1 MSTAEQHLARTID
14 SLRALIDDP
23 ALPED
28 VRRAL
33 APEFTEI
40 EALID
45 KLEHGE
51 LHVAVFGRVSVG
63 KSALLNALLGAAHFT
78 VGVLHGTTTAREA
91 ARWLRIGDSGVHLI
105 DTPGIDEIDGAER
118 ERLAHQVAGRADLVL
133 FVVDGDLTATE
144 GEALRLLATE
154 RRPMLLVLNKAD
166 QYTAGERAALVERL
180 AEKSC
185 GLVAPGA
192 VLAASALPAPRRVIR
207 IDARGQEQESIER
220 PAPDVAALRERI
232 YEVLAREG
240 RTLAALNA
248 GLFAGRISDQLG
260 ERLIAVRA
268 GIAEKLI
275 RNYALGKGVA
285 VGLTPVPVAD
295 LAAAAALDVALVM
308 HLGHVYGLP
317 LTRAEAGELVLKI
330 AAQVAALM
338 GAIWGVNF
346 LASTLKGISAGL
358 STALTAGAQGALAY
372 FATYITGRAAEAYF
386 QAGKSWGERG
396 PKRVVEEILSGLDR
410 DSILK
415 DARTEILARLKGSR

>member
-1 MSTAEQHLARTID
+1 MSTPEQHLARTID

-78 VGVLHGTTTAREA
+78 VGVLHGTTTAREG
-91 ARWLRIGDSGVHLI
+91 ARWSRIGDSGVHLI

-144 GEALRLLATE
+144 GEALRLLAAE

-166 QYTAGERAALVERL
+166 QYTADERAALLERL
-180 AEKSC
+180 AEKSR

-207 IDARGQEQESIER
+207 IDASGQEQESIER

-232 YEVLAREG
+232 YGVLAREG
-240 RTLAALNA
+240 KTLAALNA

>member
-1 MSTAEQHLARTID
+1 MSTPEQHLARTID
-14 SLRALIDDP
+14 SLRALVDDP

-63 KSALLNALLGAAHFT
+63 KSALLNALLGANHFS

-91 ARWLRIGDSGVHLI
+91 ARWSRIGDSGVHLI

-144 GEALRLLATE
+144 GEALRLLAAE
-154 RRPMLLVLNKAD
+154 RRPILLVLNKAD
-166 QYTAGERAALVERL
+166 QYTASERAALIERL
-180 AEKSC
+180 TGKSR

-207 IDARGQEQESIER
+207 IDASGQENESIER
-220 PAPDVAALRERI
+220 PAPDIAALRERI

-240 RTLAALNA
+240 KTLAALNA

>member
-1 MSTAEQHLARTID
+1 MSTPEQHLARTID

-91 ARWLRIGDSGVHLI
+91 ARWSRIGDSGVHLI

-144 GEALRLLATE
+144 GEALRLLAAE

-166 QYTAGERAALVERL
+166 QYTASERAALLERL
-180 AEKSC
+180 AEKSR

-207 IDARGQEQESIER
+207 IDASGQEQESIER

-240 RTLAALNA
+240 KTLAALNA

>member
-1 MSTAEQHLARTID
+1 MSTPEHHLTRTVD

-23 ALPED
+23 ALPEE

-63 KSALLNALLGAAHFT
+63 KSALLNALLGSARFA
-78 VGVLHGTTTAREA
+78 VGVLHGTTTARAA
-91 ARWLRIGDSGVHLI
+91 ARWTRIGDSGVHLI

-118 ERLAHQVAGRADLVL
+118 ERLAHQVASRADLVL

-144 GEALRLLATE
+144 GEALRLLAAE

-166 QYTAGERAALVERL
+166 QYTASERAALLEQL
-180 AEKSC
+180 AEKSR
-185 GLVAPGA
+185 GLIASGA
-192 VLAASALPAPRRVIR
+192 VLAASALPAPQRVIR
-207 IDARGQEQESIER
+207 IDASGQEAESIER
-220 PAPDVAALRERI
+220 PEPDVTALRERI

-240 RTLAALNA
+240 KTLAALNA
-248 GLFAGRISDQLG
+248 GLFAGRVSDQLG
-260 ERLIAVRA
+260 ARLVAVRA
-268 GIAEKLI
+268 DISQKLI

-285 VGLTPVPVAD
+285 VGLTPLPVAD
-295 LAAAAALDVALVM
+295 LAAAAALDLALVM
-308 HLGHVYGLP
+308 HLGRVYGLP

-338 GAIWGVNF
+338 GAIWGVNV

-372 FATYITGRAAEAYF
+372 FATYLTGRAAEVYF

-415 DARTEILARLKGSR
+415 DARTEILARLKASH

>member
-1 MSTAEQHLARTID
+1 MSTPEQHLARTID

-91 ARWLRIGDSGVHLI
+91 ARWSRIGDSGVHLI

-144 GEALRLLATE
+144 GEALRLLAAE

-166 QYTAGERAALVERL
+166 QYTADERAALLERL
-180 AEKSC
+180 AEKSR

-207 IDARGQEQESIER
+207 IDASGQEQESIER

-240 RTLAALNA
+240 KTLAALNA

>member
-1 MSTAEQHLARTID
+1 MSTPEHHLARTID
-14 SLRALIDDP
+14 SLRALVDDP

-63 KSALLNALLGAAHFT
+63 KSALLNALLGSAHFT

-91 ARWLRIGDSGVHLI
+91 ARWSRIGDSGVHLI

-144 GEALRLLATE
+144 GEALRLLAAE

-166 QYTAGERAALVERL
+166 QYTASERAALVERL
-180 AEKSC
+180 AEKSR
-185 GLVAPGA
+185 GLIAPGA

-207 IDARGQEQESIER
+207 IDASGQEDESIER
-220 PAPDVAALRERI
+220 PEPDVAALRERI

-240 RTLAALNA
+240 KTLAALNA

-285 VGLTPVPVAD
+285 VGLTPLPVAD

>member
-1 MSTAEQHLARTID
+1 MSTPEQHLARTID

-91 ARWLRIGDSGVHLI
+91 ARWSRIGDSGVHLI

-144 GEALRLLATE
+144 GEALRLLAAE

-180 AEKSC
+180 AEKSR
-185 GLVAPGA
+185 GLIAPGA

-207 IDARGQEQESIER
+207 IDASGQEQESIER

-240 RTLAALNA
+240 KTLAALNA

>member
-1 MSTAEQHLARTID
+1 MSTPEQHLARTID

-91 ARWLRIGDSGVHLI
+91 ARWSRIGDSGVHLI

-144 GEALRLLATE
+144 GEALRLLAAE

-180 AEKSC
+180 AEKSR

-207 IDARGQEQESIER
+207 IDASGQEQESIER

-240 RTLAALNA
+240 KTLAALNA

>member
-1 MSTAEQHLARTID
+1 MSTPEHHLARTID
-14 SLRALIDDP
+14 SLRALVDDP

-63 KSALLNALLGAAHFT
+63 KSALLNALLGSAHFT

-91 ARWLRIGDSGVHLI
+91 ARWSRIGDSGVHLI

-144 GEALRLLATE
+144 GEALRLLAAE

-166 QYTAGERAALVERL
+166 QYTASERAALVERL
-180 AEKSC
+180 AEKSR
-185 GLVAPGA
+185 GLIAPGA

-207 IDARGQEQESIER
+207 IDASGQENESIER
-220 PAPDVAALRERI
+220 PEPDVAALRERI

-240 RTLAALNA
+240 KTLAALNA

-285 VGLTPVPVAD
+285 VGLTPLPVAD